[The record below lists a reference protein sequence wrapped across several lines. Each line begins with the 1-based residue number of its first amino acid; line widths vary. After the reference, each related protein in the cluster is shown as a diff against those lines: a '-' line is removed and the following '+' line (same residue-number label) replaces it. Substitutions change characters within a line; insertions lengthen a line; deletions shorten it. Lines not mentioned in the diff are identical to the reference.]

1 MTAHPTIP
9 RAGRPVAVRA
19 GAAMLAA
26 VALAAST
33 GAAQQPYPTSPPP
46 PAPLQPPAFPPFQ
59 EATLSNGL
67 QLVLVE
73 RHTQPVLSLSLAM
86 PAGSAYDPA
95 GKEGL
100 ADMVAGL
107 LTKGAASRSAEQIAG
122 TIEGVGG
129 SLAAGAGAD
138 FMTARTDVLASDAPL
153 AFELLSDVVRRPT
166 FPQAEVEL
174 ARTQTLSGL
183 QLQET
188 QPASLATRFFNE
200 NLYGRHP
207 YARSATPASVRGFTR
222 ADLVAYQ
229 QARLRPGGSLLVIAG
244 DITLARARALAEQA
258 FGSWKGTAPTVAA
271 FPAPPKRGKTEI
283 VLVHRPGS
291 VQSNIVVG
299 NVALGPADPLRYAT
313 TVANQVLG
321 GGSDARLFLILRE
334 QKGWTYGAYSNLS
347 RPRGPGAFQATAEVR
362 TPVTDSALTE
372 MLAQLRRLRGE
383 PVSAQELAAAKG
395 SLVGR
400 FPLTIETAQQI
411 AGAVSQ
417 AKLLGLGTSYLR
429 DYRTRLSAITT
440 DDVLKAAKVAIR
452 PDSALIVVVGDGAR
466 LYDDLKQIAPVRIVN
481 AQGDVLS
488 PDDLVA
494 KAAGVALDPRLI
506 VPGVDSF
513 AVLVQGRPFGYART
527 EIQRTP
533 QGVVITERQE
543 IGPIISQ
550 TTTTTLTDR
559 LSMKRVEQT
568 GQVQGQDTRIDLTY
582 ADGRVTGMA
591 RAPKPPDNA
600 IEETT
605 IDAKVPAGVIDDN
618 ALTVLVPAMPWT
630 ASSKFSVPV
639 FASGLGELQTYTL
652 TVAGTESVTVPAG
665 TFQAYRV
672 DVTGGQAPLTLY
684 VSSDLPHRLLKV
696 APTGTPVELVRIR

>member
-1 MTAHPTIP
+1 MTALSTIQ
-9 RAGRPVAVRA
+9 RAARPAAVRV
-19 GAAMLAA
+19 GAAVFAA
-26 VALAAST
+26 VVLTAGP
-33 GAAQQPYPTSPPP
+33 GAAQQPYPKTPPP

-59 EATLSNGL
+59 EATLSNGM

-107 LTKGAASRSAEQIAG
+107 LTKGAASRSAEQIAA

-129 SLAAGAGAD
+129 SLNAGAGAD
-138 FMTARTDVLASDAPL
+138 FMTVRADVLASDAPL
-153 AFELLSDVVRRPT
+153 AFQLLSDVVRRPT
-166 FPQAEVEL
+166 FPLSEVEL

-188 QPASLATRFFNE
+188 QPASLAARFFNE
-200 NLYGRHP
+200 NLYGKHP
-207 YARSATPASVRGFTR
+207 YARSATPVTVRGLTR

-229 QARLRPGGSLLVIAG
+229 QARLKPGGSLLVIAG
-244 DITLARARALAEQA
+244 DITLSRAKTLAEQA

-271 FPAPPKRGKTEI
+271 FPAPPRRGKTEI

-334 QKGWTYGAYSNLS
+334 QKGWTYGAYSSIS

-372 MLAQLRRLRGE
+372 LLAQLHRLRSE
-383 PVSAQELAAAKG
+383 PVSAEELRAAKG
-395 SLVGR
+395 SLVGS
-400 FPLTIETAQQI
+400 FPLTIQTAQQI

-452 PDSALIVVVGDGAR
+452 PDSALIVVVGDGAK
-466 LYDDLKQIAPVRIVN
+466 LYDDLKKIAPVRIVN
-481 AQGDVLS
+481 AKGDALS

-513 AVLVQGRPFGYART
+513 TVLLQGRPFGFART

-533 QGVVITERQE
+533 AGIVVTERQE
-543 IGPIISQ
+543 LGPVITQ
-550 TTTTTLTDR
+550 TTTTTLSDQLQMR
-559 LSMKRVEQT
+559 KVEQV
-568 GQVQGQDTRIDLTY
+568 GKVQGQDTKIDVTY
-582 ADGRVTGMA
+582 AGGRAKGTA
-591 RAPKPPDNA
+591 RAPKPPSGA

-605 IDAKVPAGVIDDN
+605 IDAEVPAGVIDDN
-618 ALTVLVPAMPWT
+618 VLTVLVPAMPWT
-630 ASSKFSVPV
+630 ASSKFTVPV
-639 FASGLGELQTYTL
+639 FASGQGQVQTYTL
-652 TVAGTESVTVPAG
+652 AVTGTESVTVPAG

-672 DVTGGQAPLTLY
+672 EVSGGQAPLTLY
-684 VSSDLPHRLLKV
+684 VAADAPHRVLKV
-696 APTGTPVELVRIR
+696 SPTGIPVEMVRVR